1 VESRSEGLKMAA
13 QRSSGG
19 DGRRPSGQPSEQ
31 AGKGSGR
38 LAPSKS
44 TVYVGNL
51 DYKLT
56 NSDLFT
62 IFSACGQVTK

>member
-1 VESRSEGLKMAA
+1 MAA
-13 QRSSGG
+13 RGSSGG
-19 DGRRPSGQPSEQ
+19 GGAEGAGAPPGAQSEV
-31 AGKGSGR
+31 ASKGGPR

-51 DYKLT
+51 DYNLT
-56 NSDLFT
+56 NNDLFT